1 MAGPWAAIL
10 DAFDDPSLQ
19 QVTIRGS
26 VQSGKT
32 AALIAAA
39 LYHASQGRAVLVY
52 KPDDKLRRAL
62 GKRIIAWGRRCRE
75 ARIALAYGPERPPMA
90 REIEGGGRL
99 EVLSASEHGATL
111 SRTAET
117 VIVDELRAFREDV
130 LGGLIDRMAAY
141 GGKGRLITASSAGYE
156 SECKTTAEL
165 EKSDNQRWL
174 LHCLDCGRATVP
186 AWESF
191 RMPKGRAAPFY
202 VMPCCGAALSTAGL
216 RRAVAAG
223 TLAGDTSAGRRRDA
237 RLSPRLLL
245 EPVRDACLDRAR
257 LASGNRP
264 PTGDD
269 IERRDCRVS
278 VLAPGASI
286 QARIIGG
293 RHAGRDRLE
302 LSRRLSGRPGAGGR
316 GGPDRGR

>member
-90 REIEGGGRL
+90 CEIEGGGRL

-117 VIVDELRAFREDV
+117 VIVYELRAFREDV

-156 SECKTTAEL
+156 DECKTTAEL

-174 LHCLDCGRATVP
+174 ASLPRLWARRPCRLGNRFACR
-186 AWESF
+186 
-191 RMPKGRAAPFY
+191 RAAPRRSTS
-202 VMPCCGAALSTAGL
+202 MPCCGAVLIDGGL
-216 RRAVAAG
+216 ASGGRGG
-223 TLAGDTSAGRRRDA
+223 TLGRRHKPRSSSGRAAITLTAFMSPVRDA
-237 RLSPRLLL
+237 RLN
-245 EPVRDACLDRAR
+245 RAR
-257 LASGNRP
+257 LAPGNP
-264 PTGDD
+264 PTK
-269 IERRDCRVS
+269 S
-278 VLAPGASI
+278 
-286 QARIIGG
+286 
-293 RHAGRDRLE
+293 
-302 LSRRLSGRPGAGGR
+302 
-316 GGPDRGR
+316 